1 MSCKPQYGIVG
12 VDYDDLQQIL
22 WHSHYLND
30 KFQLLIKFYFF
41 NLEKHLYISI
51 SVIHK
56 QTA

>member
-41 NLEKHLYISI
+41 NLKNICI
-51 SVIHK
+51 
-56 QTA
+56 